1 VQNAEQQIAKKAEK
15 LLHASERSRGSLKI
29 LYQKERRARDR
40 LCRYAQWC
48 GAIAPPH
55 GRSHADPFET
65 TVDPLLILLRRFATE
80 LAREEA
86 RMLCDELMVLLR
98 NLSAF

>member
-48 GAIAPPH
+48 GAIALRMVDRMLTRSRPPLT
-55 GRSHADPFET
+55 EE
-65 TVDPLLILLRRFATE
+65 PLLILLRRFATE
-80 LAREEA
+80 LAQLAQLEVHFN
-86 RMLCDELMVLLR
+86 D
-98 NLSAF
+98 FP